1 MGRVFHYRAAVTND
15 IQLIPDLELAN
26 EYYIFTLEWTAE
38 KMVWMINDMVVKEE
52 KENIPDVPMYIVFSL
67 GATETPADKGIP
79 ACMEIDWVRG
89 YRLKK

>member
-1 MGRVFHYRAAVTND
+1 
-15 IQLIPDLELAN
+15 
-26 EYYIFTLEWTAE
+26 
-38 KMVWMINDMVVKEE
+38 MVWMINDMVVKEE